1 MHLRRHPR
9 YAASFIFSLSTPL
22 HTNVELN
29 RTCIKVSLLP
39 MEFLYEIIFHLKYE
53 PIMDRKQSFFYMNFI
68 FIFFIG
74 KPISIFPIYG
84 MIQHVIT
91 AVCSKYIYDNI
102 YDRLSLCTEGFID
115 K

>member
-74 KPISIFPIYG
+74 KPISIFQYMG
-84 MIQHVIT
+84 
-91 AVCSKYIYDNI
+91 
-102 YDRLSLCTEGFID
+102 
-115 K
+115 